1 MLPMDLVPE
10 YGFFGKHLPTESN
23 AQQGMENSMDF
34 DWKKVLPVIGAAVT
48 GNVSGAILAAASALS
63 GALGTPVPDTAE
75 GIDTALKAATPEQLA
90 ALKTIDANLKI
101 RFRELD
107 TEDRRIDAASDAAV
121 IDDVKDARKF
131 NADTHGILYLGYGIN
146 VLSYVCVA
154 LILVGCF
161 SVLTGAKMGGVDPGL
176 AAMVGSVVGAV
187 VQWLMSNAAQANQFF
202 FGSSPG
208 SRQVSADL
216 AKAVGTAT
224 TKLK

>member
-1 MLPMDLVPE
+1 
-10 YGFFGKHLPTESN
+10 
-23 AQQGMENSMDF
+23 MDF

-48 GNVSGAILAAASALS
+48 GNVPGAIAAAASAL
-63 GALGTPVPDTAE
+63 GDALGAPVAATPE
-75 GIDTALKAATPEQLA
+75 GIDAALQNATPEQLA
-90 ALKTIDANLKI
+90 ALKKIDADLKI

-107 TEDRRIDAASDAAV
+107 TEDKKTEVALETVELA
-121 IDDVKDARKF
+121 DVQDARKF
-131 NADTHGILYLGYGIN
+131 NANTHGILYLGYGIN
-146 VLSYVCVA
+146 VFSYLCVA
-154 LILVGCF
+154 MILAGCF
-161 SVLTGAKMGGVDPGL
+161 MVLTGPKMGGVDPGL